1 MVKSEDFLPAAS
13 GLDGIEWT
21 EDTPKLILSYGDAA
35 AERHSAL
42 TGAFLKDV
50 RAARVIRT
58 EGENGEKLLRRL
70 ITADVAKHATGDCL
84 LASMLNASGGVMQE
98 VAVIAH
104 TGYWDVVLFP
114 ETADTGL
121 AWSRQVAVSF
131 EAEVEQPEDRHVFW
145 LGGPLASDTLKKV
158 DCAVPKAGSFTEPEA
173 GVQVCAF
180 EDIFLIQGET
190 AKLDAFWKKLA
201 AAGAAPIGEEAWEAA
216 RTAICLPAF
225 GCDYDESSSPL
236 EVGLGSSVD
245 FSDPARMFIG
255 RALTEARYRAGIRC
269 RLGVL
274 EIQSEDDASK
284 LDSAPEGVLRGNSS
298 EGGIITTWTVSDSGT
313 ILALALL
320 PAESHIGDEAEV
332 SYRAGG
338 EDRVCA
344 GKVIRLR

>member
-84 LASMLNASGGVMQE
+84 LASMLNASGGAKPEYGTVFRR
-98 VAVIAH
+98 V
-104 TGYWDVVLFP
+104 P

-145 LGGPLASDTLKKV
+145 LGGPLASDTLKRWI
-158 DCAVPKAGSFTEPEA
+158 APFRRR
-173 GVQVCAF
+173 
-180 EDIFLIQGET
+180 
-190 AKLDAFWKKLA
+190 A
-201 AAGAAPIGEEAWEAA
+201 ASRSRKRVFRSAPLRI
-216 RTAICLPAF
+216 
-225 GCDYDESSSPL
+225 SSSFRERLRSWMRSGRNWPRPVPL
-236 EVGLGSSVD
+236 RSVKKPGKP
-245 FSDPARMFIG
+245 PAR
-255 RALTEARYRAGIRC
+255 R
-269 RLGVL
+269 
-274 EIQSEDDASK
+274 
-284 LDSAPEGVLRGNSS
+284 SAFPLLAV
-298 EGGIITTWTVSDSGT
+298 ITTNPPLRLKWVLARQSTSLIRPVCSSD
-313 ILALALL
+313 A
-320 PAESHIGDEAEV
+320 P
-332 SYRAGG
+332 
-338 EDRVCA
+338 
-344 GKVIRLR
+344 